1 LRSKEPAYGPSEPAP
16 LLAPPPLP
24 LPTPGI
30 QDVKKSTRSRKS
42 TKAKQKSPSR
52 KTMRELTE
60 SESGKSIAYFT
71 TKLTTVTF
79 LHLQHHPAANHHW
92 QPDPATATVEVEVKP
107 AGAAV
112 DPQPVAAA
120 THQQPAV
127 RNHLVVAAVEAVPVV
142 KKADQDQVL
151 NAVAEAEVPAVADEP
166 ISQPERSQVHSS
178 KSTIYPFIVLSLF
191 PTCSVIILTNTLYI
205 SIVQLQISIVVLQ
218 ISIVQLQI
226 SIVVLHIS
234 IVVLQISIVV
244 LHISIVILIKFY
256 CCIYLVIVCTM

>member
-1 LRSKEPAYGPSEPAP
+1 MKELSK
-16 LLAPPPLP
+16 
-24 LPTPGI
+24 
-30 QDVKKSTRSRKS
+30 
-42 TKAKQKSPSR
+42 
-52 KTMRELTE
+52 

-127 RNHLVVAAVEAVPVV
+127 RNRNHLVVAAVEAVPVV

-234 IVVLQISIVV
+234 IVVL
-244 LHISIVILIKFY
+244 HIYCYIDKILLLY
-256 CCIYLVIVCTM
+256 CKYLLLY